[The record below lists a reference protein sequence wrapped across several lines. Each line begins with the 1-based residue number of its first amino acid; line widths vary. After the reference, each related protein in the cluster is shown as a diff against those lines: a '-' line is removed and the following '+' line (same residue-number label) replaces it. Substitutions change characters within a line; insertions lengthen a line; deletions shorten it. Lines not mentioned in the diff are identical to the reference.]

1 MRRRSTI
8 LSLPGLVILAVLL
21 AALGLTLWRQGG
33 LAFSPGALSSQS
45 RSKVALAGFNSH
57 AEFEGQ
63 CALCHQPL
71 SSMQADLC
79 VECHITLKDQMAM
92 KEGLHG
98 KLDNVR
104 QCADCHS
111 DHRGREFDLRLGQLG
126 DFDHSLVAFSLIWHQ
141 VDYSMAAME
150 CLDCHETDDQFSV
163 STLSCAACHADHDM
177 EFITSHLGEF
187 GDGCTSCHDGLD
199 SLVRFDHATASFPLD
214 GSHQRIPCVDC
225 HLEGQFLGLP
235 GECVACHEEPAVHL
249 GVLGVE
255 CAECHNEQ
263 SWKPALFIWQP
274 FDHNID
280 TSFSLVL
287 HAQNY
292 SGEGITCASCHENGL
307 YEFQQTSCSECH
319 SQAAQEFM
327 TQHQAQFG
335 TECLECHDGIDRMRN
350 FDHQDIFPLDGR
362 HSEIDCQACHVEQ
375 VYQGTPAECK
385 DCHPEPDI
393 HAGFFGLKCEYCH
406 STSSWHPAQLV
417 NHQFPIDHGDQGDVE
432 CQMCHVSTYNQYSC
446 YECHEH
452 QKEEVVEK
460 HKELDVNAD
469 RLAACTECH
478 IDGLVHEHNEAD
490 E

>member
-1 MRRRSTI
+1 
-8 LSLPGLVILAVLL
+8 
-21 AALGLTLWRQGG
+21 
-33 LAFSPGALSSQS
+33 LAFSPGALSSQGS
-45 RSKVALAGFNSH
+45 SKVALAGFNSH

-63 CALCHQPL
+63 CTLCHQPL
-71 SSMQADLC
+71 TSMQADLC
-79 VECHITLKDQMAM
+79 IECHITLKDQLAI

-98 KLDNVR
+98 ELENVR

-111 DHRGREFDLRLGQLG
+111 DHRGREFDLRLGHLG

-150 CLDCHETDDQFSV
+150 CLDCHVTDDQFSV
-163 STLSCAACHADHDM
+163 STLSCSACHAGHDK
-177 EFITSHLGEF
+177 EFITSHIGEF

-214 GSHQRIPCVDC
+214 GAHQEIACVDC
-225 HLEGQFLGLP
+225 HIEGQFLGLP

-292 SGEGITCASCHENGL
+292 SGEGITCASCHENGV

-319 SQAAQEFM
+319 TQAAQEFM
-327 TQHQAQFG
+327 IQHQAQFG
-335 TECLECHDGIDRMRN
+335 TQCLECHDGVDRMRN

-460 HKELDVNAD
+460 HKELNVTAE